1 ALFAQ
6 TPENVLSS
14 IVPIMQEV
22 SFAAGQQI
30 FAKGDLGSSLYIVYA
45 GAVDIFNGTQRLMTF
60 HKGDFFGELA
70 LLDAEPRSA
79 TAVAQEAVTAFR
91 LDQEDFYDVME
102 ERPEV
107 LRNILRVLCQRLR
120 RQNEALRAE

>member
-1 ALFAQ
+1 M
-6 TPENVLSS
+6 N
-14 IVPIMQEV
+14 EV

-30 FAKGDLGSSLYIVYA
+30 FAKGDLGSSLFIMYEGQV
-45 GAVDIFNGTQRLMTF
+45 GVFNGPQLLATF
-60 HKGDFFGELA
+60 GKGDFFGELA
-70 LLDAEPRSA
+70 LLDAAPRSA
-79 TAVAQEAVTAFR
+79 SAVAQGVVTAFR

-120 RQNEALRAE
+120 KQNEAVLGS